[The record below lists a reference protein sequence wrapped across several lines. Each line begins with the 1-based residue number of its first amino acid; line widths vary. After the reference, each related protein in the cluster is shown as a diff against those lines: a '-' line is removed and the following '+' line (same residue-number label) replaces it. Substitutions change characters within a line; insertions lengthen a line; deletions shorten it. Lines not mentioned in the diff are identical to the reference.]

1 MLIWILSGSLAAGHV
16 TQTRTVLIL
25 NTRGAHRHRNRA
37 YRGIWL
43 EANPLVYSL
52 LVILNPHSNSQ
63 PLALNGSSS
72 DVVNEL
78 CTPMCH
84 AQYHLLRLR
93 FAP

>member
-43 EANPLVYSL
+43 EANPLFYSL
-52 LVILNPHSNSQ
+52 LVILNSHSNSQ
-63 PLALNGSSS
+63 PLARNGSSS
-72 DVVNEL
+72 DGVNGT

-84 AQYHLLRLR
+84 V
-93 FAP
+93 